1 MKSILILALVSGW
14 ALEVRGGETLDTSV
28 TVNAAVPDG
37 DPVGVSSFDTVSG
50 LSDVIA
56 NIQVSLD
63 ITGGYNGDLFV
74 YLMAPQGQVVV
85 LLNRPGVSGS
95 NPFGYDNSGFNI
107 TLTDGSANN
116 IHDYQAVN
124 YNLDP
129 VTGQLTGR
137 WAPDGRNLDP
147 QSDGSAFDSA
157 PETAAALGSLA
168 GTSAD
173 GTWTLFIAD
182 LSGGGQS
189 TLVSWG
195 LTVVTVPEP
204 RAWTMLGSGL
214 LLLMWITKIKNRPN
228 LK

>member
-1 MKSILILALVSGW
+1 MVGGLALGAW
-14 ALEVRGGETLDTSV
+14 GGQTVNPSLA
-28 TVNAAVPDG
+28 VNAAVPDG
-37 DPVGVSSFDTVSG
+37 NPVGISSSLTVGG
-50 LSDVIA
+50 LSGDIA
-56 NIQVSLD
+56 TVQVSLD
-63 ITGGYNGDLFV
+63 ITGGYNGDLYA
-74 YLMAPQGQVVV
+74 YLTGPQGQVAV
-85 LLNRPGVSGS
+85 LLNRSGVSGS
-95 NPFGYDNSGFNI
+95 NPFGYDNPGFNI
-107 TLTDGSANN
+107 TLSDISANN

-124 YNLDP
+124 YSLDP
-129 VTGQLTGR
+129 VTGQLTGM

-157 PETAAALGSLA
+157 PETSAALGSLA

-173 GTWTLFIAD
+173 GTWTLFVAD

-214 LLLMWITKIKNRPN
+214 LLLMWIAKIRNRPN